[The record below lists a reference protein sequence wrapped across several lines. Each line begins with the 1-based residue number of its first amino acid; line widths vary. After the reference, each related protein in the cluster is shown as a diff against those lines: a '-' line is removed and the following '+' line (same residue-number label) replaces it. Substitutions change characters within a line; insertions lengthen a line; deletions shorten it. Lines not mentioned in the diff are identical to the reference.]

1 MKPVKG
7 TVPKGWIILDVLCEN
22 EELTEEQKAEAE
34 IQKLIKGVE
43 EVEKNKWTEEN
54 TIFKKTLIQVCNIA
68 TIDLEYT
75 PNTLIK
81 GKSFIHLNGVCI
93 EVKQQPLEIVAQ
105 IEYDKYDKPD
115 RNSIP
120 NIKEQ

>member
-7 TVPKGWIILDVLCEN
+7 TVPKGWIILDVLCEAS
-22 EELTEEQKAEAE
+22 ELTEEQKAELE
-34 IQKLIKGVE
+34 IQRLVKGDD
-43 EVEKNKWTEEN
+43 EVEKNKWTSES
-54 TIFKKTLIQVCNIA
+54 TVFRKSLIQVINIGS
-68 TIDLEYT
+68 IDLET
-75 PNTLIK
+75 DKNFLIK
-81 GKSFIHLNGVCI
+81 GNAFVLVGGKYI

-120 NIKEQ
+120 NIKE